1 MIFEEMNVKT
11 GGSKKGFLKAETRLS
26 KEAIEE
32 LKLAWN
38 NLYKNTNENNVVV
51 LNNGMDFKEA
61 TQTSV
66 ELQLDQNKNTNA
78 NEICKIFLV
87 PPRILN
93 GDASYEEYNNWVKIC
108 ILPILAAFEC
118 AINKDFLL
126 PSEKNNLYFAF
137 DTNSLLKA
145 DIESRYKAYEIASKN
160 GLMQTDEIRYLEN
173 LPPLGLDFVKLG
185 LQDVLYNP
193 KTKEIYTPNTD
204 KSTNMS
210 NPGKVD
216 QTEKMKKEVIN

>member
-1 MIFEEMNVKT
+1 
-11 GGSKKGFLKAETRLS
+11 
-26 KEAIEE
+26 
-32 LKLAWN
+32 
-38 NLYKNTNENNVVV
+38 
-51 LNNGMDFKEA
+51 
-61 TQTSV
+61 
-66 ELQLDQNKNTNA
+66 
-78 NEICKIFLV
+78 
-87 PPRILN
+87 
-93 GDASYEEYNNWVKIC
+93 
-108 ILPILAAFEC
+108 
-118 AINKDFLL
+118 
-126 PSEKNNLYFAF
+126 
-137 DTNSLLKA
+137 LKA

-210 NPGKVD
+210 NPGKMN